1 MEAIKK
7 LIEKY
12 KKAINDLT
20 ELRQTKKLNYIA
32 SLGISNQI
40 GIFKEVIKDLEK
52 INKIISNESN
62 RN

>member
-40 GIFKEVIKDLEK
+40 GIFNEVIKDLEK
-52 INKIISNESN
+52 INKIINNESN
-62 RN
+62 RT